1 MLIEIKKITP
11 TLARNS
17 GSVFRHLLPFSLLTL
32 KMSESLTLSKYIN
45 ESMVDRSWEVMGEK
59 QISRTIERPE
69 SEDDLAIKFNLK
81 EKIVLISFGVLIIL
95 IILISIIS
103 GLLIVLNDENY
114 DGPLKYIIDIYILN
128 ILPK

>member
-1 MLIEIKKITP
+1 M
-11 TLARNS
+11 
-17 GSVFRHLLPFSLLTL
+17 
-32 KMSESLTLSKYIN
+32 SKYIN